1 MKLSSLAPVL
11 ALLGSLWLTGCALQP
26 SPQFYQLD
34 AGQPTLPVRDKGPA
48 VLLGPLKLADYLQRE
63 NLLQRES
70 DGSLQL
76 SQEARWAGSLQD
88 DVGQLLLRQLASRL
102 QTSRIALYP
111 DRVGFDNQLQAVLSI
126 SRLDSGAS
134 QPARLQ
140 AQWRLLDGQGQLR
153 GSRLLSL
160 QAEHDGTPRDQVR
173 AQSELLQQLAAELA
187 AAIRAL
193 PPSTP
198 PPRPGKRAPAAKA
211 GSGSAP
217 APLPPVLQ
225 APGRISF

>member
-1 MKLSSLAPVL
+1 M
-11 ALLGSLWLTGCALQP
+11 
-26 SPQFYQLD
+26 
-34 AGQPTLPVRDKGPA
+34 
-48 VLLGPLKLADYLQRE
+48 
-63 NLLQRES
+63 
-70 DGSLQL
+70 
-76 SQEARWAGSLQD
+76 
-88 DVGQLLLRQLASRL
+88 LLRQLASRL

-160 QAEHDGTPRDQVR
+160 QAEHDGTARDQVR

-198 PPRPGKRAPAAKA
+198 TPRPGKRAPAAKA

>member
-1 MKLSSLAPVL
+1 MTVL
-11 ALLGSLWLTGCALQP
+11 RYSLWLLLLALHGCALQP
-26 SPQFYQLD
+26 PAQFYQLQD
-34 AGQPTLPVRDKGPA
+34 GAPPLPAADQGPA
-48 VLLGPLKLADYLQRE
+48 LLLGPLQLADIILQAARPAG
-63 NLLQRES
+63 LLAQA
-70 DGSLQL
+70 
-76 SQEARWAGSLQD
+76 EAV
-88 DVGQLLLRQLASRL
+88 VGQLLLRQLASRL

>member
-1 MKLSSLAPVL
+1 L
-11 ALLGSLWLTGCALQP
+11 
-26 SPQFYQLD
+26 
-34 AGQPTLPVRDKGPA
+34 
-48 VLLGPLKLADYLQRE
+48 LLGPLQLADYLQRE
-63 NLLQRES
+63 NLVQRQA
-70 DGSLQL
+70 DDSLSL

-160 QAEHDGTPRDQVR
+160 QAEHDGTARDQVR

>member
-1 MKLSSLAPVL
+1 MTVL
-11 ALLGSLWLTGCALQP
+11 RYSLWLLLLALHGCALQP
-26 SPQFYQLD
+26 PAQFYQLQD
-34 AGQPTLPVRDKGPA
+34 GAPPLPAADQGPA
-48 VLLGPLKLADYLQRE
+48 LLLGPLQLADYLQRE
-63 NLLQRES
+63 NLLQRQA
-70 DGSLQL
+70 DDSLSL

-225 APGRISF
+225 TPGRISF

>member
-1 MKLSSLAPVL
+1 MTVL
-11 ALLGSLWLTGCALQP
+11 RYSLWLLLLALHGCALQP
-26 SPQFYQLD
+26 PAQFYQLQD
-34 AGQPTLPVRDKGPA
+34 GAPSLPAADQGPA
-48 VLLGPLKLADYLQRE
+48 LLLGPLQLADYLQRE
-63 NLLQRES
+63 NLVQRQA
-70 DGSLQL
+70 DDSLSL

>member
-1 MKLSSLAPVL
+1 MSAFAELP
-11 ALLGSLWLTGCALQP
+11 LLIE
-26 SPQFYQLD
+26 
-34 AGQPTLPVRDKGPA
+34 PA
-48 VLLGPLKLADYLQRE
+48 
-63 NLLQRES
+63 
-70 DGSLQL
+70 
-76 SQEARWAGSLQD
+76 
-88 DVGQLLLRQLASRL
+88 QLASRL

-160 QAEHDGTPRDQVR
+160 QAEHDGTARDQVR

-187 AAIRAL
+187 AAIRVL

-225 APGRISF
+225 TPGRSSF